1 MHVLRSSQK
10 STNVVRVQIMLERN
24 IYNIYNVCSGLQ
36 IWGLILYLLHSQG
49 EGIGIVYMDPD
60 Y

>member
-10 STNVVRVQIMLERN
+10 STNVVRVQIMLER
-24 IYNIYNVCSGLQ
+24 NIYNVCSGLQ